1 LRKNNGGLQWKGNH
15 QCGKKRP
22 EHDHLGCYAT
32 AVCLRRSPPTRLAGL
47 WKLPRTLFRT

>member
-32 AVCLRRSPPTRLAGL
+32 PFAAAVERGRSALLGACCGM
-47 WKLPRTLFRT
+47 